1 MTYDQGREMVKHA
14 DITQKTGLAIYF
26 ADAHRP
32 WQLDSNENTNE
43 LLRQYLPKGT
53 DLTDYTQE
61 ELDEIVN
68 SLNTRTGKTL
78 HWQTPLEVYA
88 EGVKEIGRKY
98 VYPAI
103 ALYFNLRPPSLALT
117 SIFMESLIGFFVIFY
132 PGP

>member
-1 MTYDQGREMVKHA
+1 MPHFLHLSMTYYQGREMVKHA
-14 DITQKTGLAIYF
+14 DITQKTGMAIYF
-26 ADAHRP
+26 ADPHRP
-32 WQLDSNENTNE
+32 WQLNSNE

-61 ELDEIVN
+61 ELDEIVY

-88 EGVKEIGRKY
+88 EGVKEISRWY

-103 ALYFNLRPPSLALT
+103 ALYLKLEAT
-117 SIFMESLIGFFVIFY
+117 
-132 PGP
+132 